1 MKLRI
6 MSAVVGIPLVVLT
19 LAFHSIFPLCINI
32 LCAVASLACSIEL
45 LNAKGFTKKFE
56 ISVPCML
63 FSALLPMLI
72 AVPLCQV
79 LVFLFVFY
87 MFSLLIVK
95 NEKYKFSDISYVF
108 ASIGFSTVGLSCM
121 VGASLLDE
129 ANSCF
134 YVTLCL
140 AIPWISD
147 GGAYFVGS
155 FMGKHKLCPNV
166 SPKKTVEGAVGG
178 KIVGIIGAVA
188 DALVFQFVIFNGTAN
203 VDFIGVLIVAA
214 ISTITSIIGD
224 LTFSMIKR
232 SCHVKDYGNVI
243 PGHGGILDRCDSIT
257 MTAPLIFI
265 FVQYWPLITVA

>member
-6 MSAVVGIPLVVLT
+6 LSAVVGIPLVILT
-19 LAFHSIFPLCINI
+19 LAFHSVFPLCINI

-79 LVFLFVFY
+79 LLFLFVFY
-87 MFSLLIVK
+87 MFSLIIIK
-95 NEKYKFSDISYVF
+95 NQKYKFSDISYIF
-108 ASIGFSTVGLSCM
+108 ASIGFATVGLSCM

-129 ANSCF
+129 AKSCF

-140 AIPWISD
+140 AISWISD

-166 SPKKTVEGAVGG
+166 SPKKTIEGAIGG
-178 KIVGIIGAVA
+178 IIVGIIGAVA
-188 DALVFQFVIFNGTAN
+188 DALVFQFVIFNDTVN
-203 VDFIGVLIVAA
+203 IDFIGVFIVAT
-214 ISTITSIIGD
+214 IGTITSIIGD
-224 LTFSMIKR
+224 LTFSIIKR

-243 PGHGGILDRCDSIT
+243 PGHGGILDRCDSII
-257 MTAPLIFI
+257 MTSPLVFI

>member
-6 MSAVVGIPLVVLT
+6 ISATVGIPLVILT
-19 LAFHSIFPLCINI
+19 LAFHSVFPLCINI
-32 LCAVASLACSIEL
+32 LCALASLACSVEL
-45 LNAKGFTKKFE
+45 LNAKDFTKNLE

-63 FSALLPMLI
+63 FSALFPMLI
-72 AVPLCQV
+72 AVPLYQV
-79 LVFLFVFY
+79 LLFLFIFY
-87 MFSLLIVK
+87 MFSLLIIK
-95 NEKYKFSDISYVF
+95 NQKYKFSDISYIF
-108 ASIGFSTVGLSCM
+108 ASIGIATIGLSCL

-129 ANSCF
+129 AKSCF

-140 AIPWISD
+140 VISWVAD
-147 GGAYFVGS
+147 AGAYFVGS

-178 KIVGIIGAVA
+178 IIIGIIGAIV
-188 DALVFQFVIFNGTAN
+188 DALVFQFVIFDSDININ
-203 VDFIGVLIVAA
+203 FIGIFIVAA
-214 ISTITSIIGD
+214 IGTITSIIGD

-243 PGHGGILDRCDSIT
+243 PGHGGILDRCDSII

-265 FVQYWPLITVA
+265 FIQYWPIITVA